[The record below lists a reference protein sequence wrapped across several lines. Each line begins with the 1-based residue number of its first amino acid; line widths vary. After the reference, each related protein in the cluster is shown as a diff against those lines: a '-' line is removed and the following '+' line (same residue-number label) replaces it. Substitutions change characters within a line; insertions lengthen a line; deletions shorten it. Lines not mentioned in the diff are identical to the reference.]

1 MSRRAAKPLPS
12 KEDTTL
18 TRDGVVVAALTLIDE
33 QGLDAFST
41 RKLGARVGLRAMSLY
56 HYFPSREALLD
67 AAVDRMIAEVT
78 LPNVKKV
85 GWRRGLQ
92 RLAQSYRA
100 MGHRHLLAIP
110 LLAQR
115 CPSSPTMQRF
125 LDTLHGLL
133 LKVGLSPETAADW
146 LFIQRD
152 YVIGSLMADFS
163 SHILAREMI
172 TSADV
177 SASRNHTVQGITLP
191 SKAREQAFK
200 KGFNAMLDAVEREH

>member
-1 MSRRAAKPLPS
+1 MSRRSAKLLVNG
-12 KEDTTL
+12 EDTAL
-18 TRDGVVVAALTLIDE
+18 THEGVVVAALTLIDE

-41 RKLGARVGLRAMSLY
+41 RKLGAKVGLRAMSLY

-78 LPNVKKV
+78 LPNVKNV

-115 CPSSPTMQRF
+115 CPSSPTMQGF

-133 LKVGLSPETAADW
+133 LKAGLSPETAADW
-146 LFIQRD
+146 LLIQRD

-163 SHILAREMI
+163 SHILAMEII

-177 SASRNHTVQGITLP
+177 SASRNHTVPGITLP